1 MSQHELTCRDTALE
15 WFTLESLAS
24 AADVHPALVEKFVAY
39 GLVAPLRI
47 EDGIHWFDFAA
58 VKRLRTVGRLRRD
71 LGINLP
77 GIAVTFELLAR
88 LERLQRELADARPAV
103 YTPPFSRKSG
113 NGNRRK

>member
-1 MSQHELTCRDTALE
+1 MSQHELTRSETAFE

-24 AADVHPALVEKFVAY
+24 AADVHPALVEKYVAY

-47 EDGIHWFDFAA
+47 EDGIRWFDFAA
-58 VKRLRTVGRLRRD
+58 VKRLQTAGRLRRD

-77 GIAVTFELLAR
+77 GIAVAFELLAR
-88 LERLQRELADARPAV
+88 LEQLQRELADARRAV
-103 YTPPFSRKSG
+103 YPTPFSPKSG